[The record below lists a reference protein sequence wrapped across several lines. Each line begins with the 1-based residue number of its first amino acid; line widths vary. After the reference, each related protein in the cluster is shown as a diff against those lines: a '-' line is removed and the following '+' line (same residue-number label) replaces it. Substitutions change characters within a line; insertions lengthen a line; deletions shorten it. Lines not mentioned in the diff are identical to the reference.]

1 MAERRIGRKMA
12 TTRVLALLAALVAG
26 IAGGAADRADADDAP
41 VVVELFTSQGCSSC
55 PPADALLRE
64 LAQQEGVIPLAL
76 HVDYWDYIGWADSF
90 ARPEHTLRQKA
101 YARAQGGRMIYTPQM
116 VVGGTD
122 GIAGTKPGLVR
133 AALERH
139 AARDDLLPVTLE
151 RQGGRLQ
158 VMAPRAEAPAEMA
171 VQLVRY
177 RPEARVKILR
187 GENAGRVFDY
197 VNIVTRWDVIARWDG
212 RAPLALEVAIE
223 GDAPAVVILQDAGHG
238 AVRGVARLR

>member
-1 MAERRIGRKMA
+1 MIGRILA
-12 TTRVLALLAALVAG
+12 HVAGVLALAAALG
-26 IAGGAADRADADDAP
+26 GTGAAAQDARVP

-101 YARAQGGRMIYTPQM
+101 YARAHGGRMIYTPQM

-139 AARDDLLPVTLE
+139 AARDDLLPVTLAHS
-151 RQGGRLQ
+151 GGRLR
-158 VMAPRAEAPAEMA
+158 VTAPAAQAPAEMA

-177 RPEARVKILR
+177 LPEQRVKILR

-197 VNIVTRWDVIARWDG
+197 VNIVTDWDVIARWDG

-223 GDAPAVVILQDAGHG
+223 GDAPAVVILQEADHG
-238 AVRGVARLR
+238 AVRGAARLR